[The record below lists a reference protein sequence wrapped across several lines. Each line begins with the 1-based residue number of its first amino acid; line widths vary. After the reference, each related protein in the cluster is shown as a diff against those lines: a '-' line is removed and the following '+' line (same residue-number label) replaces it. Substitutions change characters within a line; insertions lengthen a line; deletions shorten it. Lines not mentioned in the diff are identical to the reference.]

1 MNVDRALVFKSID
14 AKKQNPQNRP
24 GKFTVKFFPEL
35 FLENNKQHFLA
46 LDHLLKRWWRNMG
59 NNHISSR
66 NF

>member
-46 LDHLLKRWWRNMG
+46 LDHLQ
-59 NNHISSR
+59 
-66 NF
+66 